1 MLKTCAVALGPFRV
15 APGAV
20 GGATTERGRD
30 RDDQRL
36 AVRPGAP
43 AKRLA
48 GDPMLVGRTCTRAP
62 GDRLDATEKSGV
74 VASGVGDED
83 RGGAVHK
90 CAQGEEGGRAEEWW
104 PTDHLADGPAT

>member
-83 RGGAVHK
+83 RGGAAHE
-90 CAQGEEGGRAEEWW
+90 CAHGEAGGRAEEWG
-104 PTDHLADGPAT
+104 PTDHLADDPAT